1 MDTYFAKCQKKLMIS
16 DLHLVGV
23 ASMFMAT
30 KYEDIYPLKL
40 NALYEKI
47 CRKKFTK
54 NQILSMEQD
63 IINCMDFQLQAPTLM
78 DIVEHVLV

>member
-1 MDTYFAKCQKKLMIS
+1 MIS

-23 ASMFMAT
+23 GAMFMAT

-40 NALYEKI
+40 NALHEKI
-47 CRKKFTK
+47 CRKKFSK
-54 NQILSMEQD
+54 NQILSMEED
-63 IINCMDFQLQAPTLM
+63 ILNCMEFQLQSPTLM